1 MKASCGYLSDSNLS
15 YGTTSMVSVAFTF
28 YSLTELNLQAPL
40 RVLPADNRFRSVI
53 TKKDFKQLIRNSLLP
68 QIRSHH

>member
-1 MKASCGYLSDSNLS
+1 
-15 YGTTSMVSVAFTF
+15 MVSVAFTF